1 MINNSKKLILS
12 VSLVLCI
19 ALVIAA
25 AFWISD
31 LVYASGDRNEGEE
44 ESVDLSEV
52 LNAIYIDEEL
62 YFPKLGVRN
71 YLIIGVDKY
80 GDAESDLSSQADFL
94 MTISFDSNEETYTMV
109 SINRDTMAM
118 VDEADG
124 FGGHRTVYKQIALS
138 HVYKG
143 SEGVTNR
150 EKCVNTAKAASWLLH
165 GMEFDGY
172 MSMTMD
178 AVSILVDRVG
188 GVEVLVEEDLTSV
201 DERLVKGE
209 TVTMDGELALK
220 FVRARGGL
228 DDSSN
233 IGRMKRQEAFLKEF
247 FAKVGAAGFDD
258 EQLIDIYEEISPY
271 AYNSIGED
279 GYEELFYK
287 LSKYKLSKSLSLKGE
302 SKIGRGGYVEFYVDE
317 EHLKEVMVD
326 VFYEKAYK

>member
-1 MINNSKKLILS
+1 MINNGKKIILS
-12 VSLVLCI
+12 ISLVLCL
-19 ALVIAA
+19 ALVIAV

-31 LVYASGDRNEGEE
+31 QIYAPQNQTGNEE

-52 LNAIYIDEEL
+52 LNAIYIDDEMYL
-62 YFPKLGVRN
+62 PKMGVRN

-80 GDAESDLSSQADFL
+80 GDAASDLASQADFL
-94 MTISFDSNEETYTMV
+94 IIMSFDSNAETYTMV

-124 FGGHRTVYKQIALS
+124 FGGHRMVYKQIALS

-150 EKCVNTAKAASWLLH
+150 EKCVNTAKSASRLLY

-178 AVSILVDRVG
+178 AVSILVDWVG
-188 GVEVLVEEDLTSV
+188 GVDVLIEDDLTVV

-209 TVTMDGELALK
+209 TVTMDGELAMK
-220 FVRARGGL
+220 FVRARGEL

-233 IGRMKRQEAFLKEF
+233 TSRMKRQEAFLKEF
-247 FAKVGAAGFDD
+247 FEKVGAAGFGD
-258 EQLIDIYEEISPY
+258 EQLISMYEEIAPHT
-271 AYNSIGED
+271 YNSAGED

-287 LSKYKLSKSLSLKGE
+287 LSKYTLSKSLSLKGE
-302 SKIGRGGYVEFYVDE
+302 SEIGRGGYIEFYIDE

>member
-1 MINNSKKLILS
+1 MLNNGKKIILS
-12 VSLVLCI
+12 ISLVLCL
-19 ALVIAA
+19 ALVVAV

-31 LVYASGDRNEGEE
+31 LMYAPQNQTGDGE
-44 ESVDLSEV
+44 ESVDLSEI
-52 LNAIYIDEEL
+52 LNAITIDDEL

-94 MTISFDSNEETYTMV
+94 MVMSFDSNAGTYTMV
-109 SINRDTMAM
+109 SINRDTMAV

-124 FGGHRTVYKQIALS
+124 FGGHRMVYKQIALS

-150 EKCVNTAKAASWLLH
+150 DKCVNTSKAASRLLY

-188 GVEVLVEEDLTSV
+188 GVDVPVEEDLTSI

-209 TVTMDGELALK
+209 TVTMDGELAMK

-233 IGRMKRQEAFLKEF
+233 ISRMERQETFLKKF
-247 FAKVGAAGFDD
+247 FAKIGEA
-258 EQLIDIYEEISPY
+258 QLADGQIVDIYEDVYPY
-271 AYNSIGED
+271 VYNSAGED

-287 LSKYKLSKSLSLKGE
+287 LSKYKLSESQSLKGE
-302 SKIGRGGYVEFYVDE
+302 SKVGRGGYMEFYVDE
-317 EHLKEVMVD
+317 EHLKEVIVD

>member
-1 MINNSKKLILS
+1 MINNGKKIILS
-12 VSLVLCI
+12 ISLVLCL
-19 ALVIAA
+19 ALVVAV

-31 LVYASGDRNEGEE
+31 LMYAPQNQTGDEE
-44 ESVDLSEV
+44 ESVDLSEI
-52 LNAIYIDEEL
+52 LNAIKIDDEL

-80 GDAESDLSSQADFL
+80 GDVESDLSSQADFL
-94 MTISFDSNEETYTMV
+94 MVMSFDSNAGTYTMV
-109 SINRDTMAM
+109 SINRDTMAV

-124 FGGHRTVYKQIALS
+124 FGGHRMVYKQIALS

-150 EKCVNTAKAASWLLH
+150 EKCVNTAKAVSWLLH

-188 GVEVLVEEDLTSV
+188 GVDVPVEEDLTSV

-209 TVTMDGELALK
+209 TVTMDGELAMK

-233 IGRMKRQEAFLKEF
+233 IGRMERQEAFLKEF
-247 FAKVGAAGFDD
+247 FAKIGEAQLES
-258 EQLIDIYEEISPY
+258 EQLIDIYEDVAPY
-271 AYNSIGED
+271 VYNSAGED

-287 LSKYKLSKSLSLKGE
+287 LSKYKLLESLSLKGE
-302 SKIGRGGYVEFYVDE
+302 SKVGRGGYMEFYVDE

>member
-1 MINNSKKLILS
+1 MITNSKKIILS
-12 VSLVLCI
+12 VALVLSL
-19 ALVIAA
+19 ALTVAV
-25 AFWISD
+25 AFWVID
-31 LVYASGDRNEGEE
+31 LMHGPQAQPGGEE
-44 ESVDLSEV
+44 ESIDLSEV

-62 YFPKLGVRN
+62 YLPRLGVRN

-80 GDAESDLSSQADFL
+80 GDVESDLSSQADFL
-94 MTISFDSNEETYTMV
+94 MIMSFDSNAETYTMV
-109 SINRDTMAM
+109 SINRDTMTV

-124 FGGHRTVYKQIALS
+124 FGGHRMVYKQIALS

-143 SEGVTNR
+143 TEGVTNR
-150 EKCVNTAKAASWLLH
+150 DKCVNTAKAASRILC

-188 GVEVLVEEDLTSV
+188 GVDVAVEDDLTSI

-209 TVTMDGELALK
+209 TVTLDGELAMK

-233 IGRMKRQEAFLKEF
+233 IGRMGRQEAFLKKF
-247 FAKVGAAGFDD
+247 FAKIGERQFDS
-258 EQLIDIYEEISPY
+258 EQLINIYEEINPY
-271 AYNSIGED
+271 VYNSTGED

-287 LSKYKLSKSLSLKGE
+287 LSEYSLSESMSLKGE
-302 SKIGRGGYVEFYVDE
+302 SKVGRGGYVEFYVDE
-317 EHLKEVMVD
+317 KHVEEVLID
-326 VFYEKAYK
+326 VFYEKAKK